1 MRFKRGQIR
10 KTKPVI
16 ISAKR
21 LDDIHYRACMGRKRD
36 QQEAKE
42 EEERY
47 MQYLKDGSDWLCKNF
62 TNFGTQTFDEERQ
75 ARLDQELKEAEIRE
89 AKFKLEDSR
98 DRKDRILRANQIL
111 QNLKPGQQSL
121 HHAQVMSEVAYQRKY
136 NTALNEEI
144 REDAER
150 QQRRDEENCPEK
162 LIPFCNFTEEEL
174 KAQEVAK
181 AAIVKAEFLKDLEE
195 RRKQKLEAREEEIYE
210 GIVEREQYKCLK
222 EEEDRAR
229 ERLAARKRLF
239 CQLALEEA
247 RYEKAKIDK
256 CKLSLLF
263 IIKYYT
269 FDYDLYPFYR

>member
-1 MRFKRGQIR
+1 MRFKRGQVR

-21 LDDIHYRACMGRKRD
+21 LDDIHYRACMGKKRD
-36 QQEAKE
+36 LQEAKE

-47 MQYLKDGSDWLCKNF
+47 MQYLKEGSDWLCSNF
-62 TNFGTQTFDEERQ
+62 TNFGTQSFDEERQ
-75 ARLDQELKEAEIRE
+75 AKLDQELKEAEIRE

-121 HHAQVMSEVAYQRKY
+121 HHAQFVSEMAYQRKY
-136 NTALNEEI
+136 NTALNKEI
-144 REDAER
+144 VEDAER
-150 QQRRDEENCPEK
+150 QQRLDEELCPEK

-181 AAIVKAEFLKDLEE
+181 AALVKAEFLKDLEE
-195 RRKQKLEAREEEIYE
+195 RRQQRLEAREEEIYE

-222 EEEDRAR
+222 DEEDKAAA
-229 ERLAARKRLF
+229 RLAAAKRLF

-247 RYEKAKIDK
+247 RYEKAKINK
-256 CKLSLLF
+256 CKMNLLW
-263 IIKYYT
+263 
-269 FDYDLYPFYR
+269 LL